1 MQYFIPNVTNF
12 QWEKMNFGP
21 NVYSGSERHMANII
35 AVHFECYLLRYLCS
49 GSIWGVNNSNFMF
62 SVRLYRKKCIRVLC
76 FLTHWLWI
84 SHADAQSVSLGQPP
98 APSQCLSCSSS
109 PTCGAHWCTA
119 RVPGSPPSSLTAA
132 ALVVLTRALLCPS
145 RAMLAGTPTLLPVP
159 EPQSAAQC
167 LHWGC
172 NSSHLTSTFQRLE
185 I

>member
-84 SHADAQSVSLGQPP
+84 SHADAQPVSPGLPP
-98 APSQCLSCSSS
+98 APSQLQLLWCS
-109 PTCGAHWCTA
+109 
-119 RVPGSPPSSLTAA
+119 
-132 ALVVLTRALLCPS
+132 
-145 RAMLAGTPTLLPVP
+145 P
-159 EPQSAAQC
+159 EPFCARPVRCSQAPPRCCLCLNPRVQHSVCTGAAIP
-167 LHWGC
+167 
-172 NSSHLTSTFQRLE
+172 LT
-185 I
+185 